1 MREEFK
7 EESKEENDFWVS
19 EKYDGVIWLGDLN
32 YRINLAIEPIILNL
46 KWGKYEILQAND

>member
-7 EESKEENDFWVS
+7 EETKEENDFWVS